1 MYQQSQYRIVLI
13 ARYARQKDWN
23 NLYVDHPYWCSIR
36 NVCRYFYSHTKRLL
50 RSFIVWQQ
58 VWTFYVGHHEACYTR
73 PWIWTQTV
81 SFVRKEILPY
91 FIRNVCTV
99 YKCKVNCKRPSF
111 VCQLWYVL
119 KELLDHRGTLH
130 VACYWYL
137 LLYPTILPNC
147 IFKYYT
153 SFTSFKKYHNWHTKD
168 IQNAHFNS
176 YINFLYTVLVIHC
189 VCSVLRPFAIDFT
202 FVHCI
207 YIFYVFL
214 IFISWRSTASWYL
227 VSVYVNVLI

>member
-1 MYQQSQYRIVLI
+1 MCFISVRSHQRIPFYCFLLLCIVTGIILCCMYQQSQYRIVLI

-99 YKCKVNCKRPSF
+99 YKCKVNCKRPKDLIKG
-111 VCQLWYVL
+111 VC
-119 KELLDHRGTLH
+119 D
-130 VACYWYL
+130 
-137 LLYPTILPNC
+137 
-147 IFKYYT
+147 
-153 SFTSFKKYHNWHTKD
+153 
-168 IQNAHFNS
+168 
-176 YINFLYTVLVIHC
+176 
-189 VCSVLRPFAIDFT
+189 
-202 FVHCI
+202 
-207 YIFYVFL
+207 
-214 IFISWRSTASWYL
+214 
-227 VSVYVNVLI
+227 